1 MMWQPP
7 ETTHPDT
14 PLPYT
19 TRFRLAANAGI
30 GQAQQRDVA
39 RAAFARIDD
48 EHRLAGD
55 DDGAGPGAV
64 AARQRRSGAAKRDVQ
79 PVGQAGK
86 TVTRGIALSREI
98 EQPKADRPLEQ
109 KSRHSRSDENT
120 SDTSE

>member
-30 GQAQQRDVA
+30 GKSHQRDVA

-64 AARQRRSGAAKRDVQ
+64 AARQRRSVAAKRDVQ
-79 PVGQAGK
+79 LVGQAGK
-86 TVTRGIALSREI
+86 TVTRGMAL
-98 EQPKADRPLEQ
+98 
-109 KSRHSRSDENT
+109 RSAEL
-120 SDTSE
+120 TSELQSPMRTSYAVFCLKTTKTSTS